1 MEDSVAFI
9 RHPKDF
15 FAGLLFIAF
24 GIGAIVIGSRYALGT
39 AARMGPGYFPRI
51 LGLLLI
57 ALGLALAVR
66 ALRISGPPVPAFTW
80 RPLLI
85 VLGSVVAFGL
95 MVNQAGIVVSTIFLI
110 VAASAASHEF
120 RLRESL
126 ISGVALAAV
135 AVGVFVIGL
144 KLQLPIWP
152 PILAEAMRWSF

>member
-1 MEDSVAFI
+1 MAFI

-24 GIGAIVIGSRYALGT
+24 GVAAIAIGSNYALGT

-51 LGLLLI
+51 LGILLI
-57 ALGLALAVR
+57 ALGLALALR
-66 ALRISGPPVPAFTW
+66 ALRLDGSPIPRFVW
-80 RPLLI
+80 RPLLV
-85 VLGSVVAFGL
+85 VLGSVLAFGL
-95 MVNQAGIVVSTIFLI
+95 MVNHVGVVVSTIFLI

-126 ISGVALAAV
+126 ISGVALAAL

-152 PILAEAMRWSF
+152 PMFTS